1 MNALDAGLLCTLLL
15 IGTVAALLGGMSAA
29 RRRRRASFALCLAA
43 AAPDFALL
51 SVLLARLPA
60 CETLAHAPLWTAA
73 VLISTALSLL
83 ALCLMLRGSRWQL
96 SPFSIKESCDYLPS
110 ALCFAWEN
118 GQPCLKNLK
127 MDELSHQLTGEA
139 LLNANAFWRA
149 IEAQPIVSLENGQ
162 TWSFERRRMEM
173 AGRVVYQI
181 IGTNITEEARLRHA
195 LEKDNLRLKAMNRR
209 LRQYGQDVQEATREK
224 EILRAKTRIHDRIGR
239 ALLQTRQFL
248 SGMQGDAE
256 AVRAAWR
263 QNTRLLLGKSV
274 EEQRPDTFEQLS
286 RAAKAIGV
294 TIARSGSFPEEGTEN
309 AQLVEAAAHEC
320 LTNLVRHAG
329 GTRLE
334 IFGEKTASAWKV
346 RYLNDGAVPA
356 APIVEGSGLTA
367 LRTRTEAAGGAM
379 EIVVLPRFQ
388 LTLILQRERQAME

>member
-1 MNALDAGLLCTLLL
+1 M
-15 IGTVAALLGGMSAA
+15 
-29 RRRRRASFALCLAA
+29 
-43 AAPDFALL
+43 
-51 SVLLARLPA
+51 
-60 CETLAHAPLWTAA
+60 
-73 VLISTALSLL
+73 
-83 ALCLMLRGSRWQL
+83 
-96 SPFSIKESCDYLPS
+96 
-110 ALCFAWEN
+110 
-118 GQPCLKNLK
+118 
-127 MDELSHQLTGEA
+127 
-139 LLNANAFWRA
+139 
-149 IEAQPIVSLENGQ
+149 
-162 TWSFERRRMEM
+162 
-173 AGRVVYQI
+173 
-181 IGTNITEEARLRHA
+181 

-224 EILRAKTRIHDRIGR
+224 EILRAKTRIHDRIGS

-248 SGMQGDAE
+248 SGAQGDAE

-294 TIARSGSFPEEGTEN
+294 TIARSGSFAGRVVYQIIGTNITEEGTEN

-334 IFGEKTASAWKV
+334 IFGEKNASAWKV
-346 RYLNDGAVPA
+346 RYLNDGAVPT
-356 APIVEGSGLTA
+356 APIAEGSGLTA
-367 LRTRTEAAGGAM
+367 LRMRTEAAGGAM
-379 EIVVLPRFQ
+379 EIAVLPRFQ